1 MSLFKTL
8 VDGMSSGISSVGNIV
23 TASINPYKVQVVKQ
37 ESYNSLQTELK
48 SEYVKLYKKPGCFE
62 CVFSHPGA
70 TQKFYSLFRLT
81 KDVEAKTFYKQ
92 LNIILS
98 LLVQSS
104 SSLSQDDK
112 IQGVCD
118 TIRDHPTWN
127 CAHVAAYNGFFEAF
141 KNPEIENMINA
152 ADSVSGVTPLMA
164 GVIGREKHCVHEM
177 LIHNAQID
185 MADFKGMT
193 VYHYA
198 VKHLPE
204 VLEFLF
210 DQDKNQVYDWMDEKG
225 QTPLYKA
232 CLNPPDV
239 VTGEPPVEK
248 HVIVETLLEGGV
260 DPAISK
266 SNRLPIHVA
275 VTLGETKIIELIIK
289 KHPSQKEAGDKK
301 YNGRPLHWAK
311 TREVTELLCKLG
323 CDVDGLSGTNHAP
336 IMIMLMKNR
345 TDCLMELLC
354 YGALC
359 NIGDSNGDTP
369 LHIAVQQDDIDLVRI
384 FVVFGADVN
393 QKNSTS
399 HSPRHVA
406 AVSKGKNKDVI
417 LHMLHVSGAKRC
429 DSSVKGCMAGCSSE
443 GRFNGKPDERCK
455 SLFNLDKMALFDDM
469 LCTAVS
475 CTAKY
480 DNGKGEALLDL
491 ADGPTD
497 IGDRILC
504 LDGGGIRGLVLVQL
518 LAALQEAAGVP
529 LKDMFDW
536 IGGTSTGGLL
546 ALAIGVGK
554 NISYIRGMY
563 FRLKDEVFK
572 GSRPYDSE
580 PFEMLLKREFG
591 ETKVM
596 TDIKTPKLMV
606 TAILADR
613 FPAELH
619 MFRNYQPTLDKPVET
634 KGNNDQFEK
643 IPQPHEQLIWRTAR
657 STGAAPTYFRAFRQ
671 YMDGG
676 LISNNPTLDV
686 LTELHE
692 YNTGLKFRRWCA
704 IQKQEKLGGT
714 LQNEPDLVRP
724 LGCVVSLG
732 CGRVPVIPRDY
743 IDVYK
748 PSGIFDAHKVYKG
761 TTALVSLL
769 IDQAS
774 VSEGRPVDRA
784 RAWCSMINVPFYRFS
799 PQLSEDI
806 SLDCTDNKTLITM
819 LWETQCYII
828 ANKSRIEQ
836 VAQLLTSSLHCQ
848 KSQVQGQNLK
858 GSDLQDT
865 KLHAATSW

>member
-1 MSLFKTL
+1 MSLFRSF
-8 VDGMSSGISSVGNIV
+8 VDGVSTGISSVGNMV
-23 TASINPYKVQVVKQ
+23 TANINPYKVQLVKPETYSSVSIEQ
-37 ESYNSLQTELK
+37 K
-48 SEYVKLYKKPGCFE
+48 SEHLVLYKKPGIFE
-62 CVFSHPGA
+62 CVFIQPGA
-70 TQKFYSLFRLT
+70 TQKYYSLFRCT
-81 KDVEAKTFYKQ
+81 KEVEAKTLYKP

-104 SSLSQDDK
+104 STINQEDK
-112 IQGVCD
+112 LQSVCE
-118 TIRDHPTWN
+118 TVREHPTWN
-127 CAHVAAYNGFFEAF
+127 CAHVSAYNGFFEAF

-164 GVIGREKHCVHEM
+164 CVIGREKHCVHEM
-177 LIHNAQID
+177 LIHHARID
-185 MADFKGMT
+185 MADFKCMT

-198 VKHLPE
+198 IKHLPD
-204 VLEFLF
+204 VLEFLLEH
-210 DQDKNQVYDWMDEKG
+210 DKNRVYDWMDDKG
-225 QTPLYKA
+225 HTPLYKA
-232 CLNPPDV
+232 CLNPPDIV
-239 VTGEPPVEK
+239 AGEPPGEK
-248 HVIVETLLEGGV
+248 HESVKTLLEGGV
-260 DPAISK
+260 DPSISK
-266 SNRLPIHVA
+266 ADRLPIHVA
-275 VTLGETKIIELIIK
+275 VALGEMKIIEMIIK
-289 KHPSQKEAGDKK
+289 KHPSQKEARDKK
-301 YNGRPLHWAK
+301 HKGTPLHWAK

-323 CDVDGLSGTNHAP
+323 CDVDCLSGTNHTP
-336 IMIMLMKNR
+336 ILVMLMRNR
-345 TDCLMELLC
+345 ADCLMELLG

-359 NIGDSNGDTP
+359 SIGDSNGDTP

-393 QKNSTS
+393 QKNATS
-399 HSPRHVA
+399 HSPRHLA
-406 AVSKGKNKDVI
+406 AVCKGKNRDII
-417 LHMLHVSGAKRC
+417 LHMLHASGAKRC
-429 DSSVKGCMAGCSSE
+429 DQSVKGCVAGCSAE
-443 GRFNGKPDERCK
+443 GRSNGKPDDRCK
-455 SLFNLDKMALFDDM
+455 LLFNLDKMALFDEM

-475 CTAKY
+475 CTSKY
-480 DNGKGEALLDL
+480 DKGKGEALLDL
-491 ADGPTD
+491 ADAPTD
-497 IGDRILC
+497 IGDKILC
-504 LDGGGIRGLVLVQL
+504 LDGGGIRGLVLIQL
-518 LAALQEAAGVP
+518 LSALEDAAGVP
-529 LKDMFDW
+529 IKDMFDW

-554 NISYIRGMY
+554 PIQYIRGMY

-572 GSRPYDSE
+572 GSRPYESE

-591 ETKVM
+591 ESKVM
-596 TDIKTPKLMV
+596 TDIKSPKIMV

-619 MFRNYQPTLDKPVET
+619 LFRNYQPTLDKPVEN
-634 KGNNDQFEK
+634 KGQNDQFEEIK
-643 IPQPHEQLIWRTAR
+643 PPHEQLIWKTAR
-657 STGAAPTYFRAFRQ
+657 STGAAPTYFRAFQ
-671 YMDGG
+671 QFMDGG

-692 YNTGLKFRRWCA
+692 YNTGLKFRKWCD
-704 IQKQEKLGGT
+704 IQKQEKLGRV
-714 LQNEPDLVRP
+714 LQGEHDSVRP

-806 SLDCTDNKTLITM
+806 PLDCKDNKTLITM

-828 ANKSRIEQ
+828 ANKARIEQ
-836 VAQLLTSSLHCQ
+836 LAQLLTSGQGH
-848 KSQVQGQNLK
+848 KGVKHQGQSLK
-858 GSDLQDT
+858 KSDLQDT
-865 KLHAATSW
+865 KLHAATS